1 LKPEEQAD
9 PAKQKSGQGGQ
20 PFLRFRVHKVQELG
34 SEQDPQ
40 NKELGA
46 GKIKYPGKQRKAE
59 MSEGEVIAAECQKNN
74 NEQDKSK
81 FHGLLLCNLI
91 TYHKR

>member
-1 LKPEEQAD
+1 MKPEEQAD

-81 FHGLLLCNLI
+81 FHRLLLCNLI